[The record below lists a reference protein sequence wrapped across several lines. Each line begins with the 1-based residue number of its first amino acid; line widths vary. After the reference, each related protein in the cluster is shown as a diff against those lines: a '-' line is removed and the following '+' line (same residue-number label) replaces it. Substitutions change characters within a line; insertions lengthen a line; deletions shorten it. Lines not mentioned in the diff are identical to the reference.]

1 MHNNGKSYKYG
12 NLYVNINKSRN
23 NSQLDSNQSGS
34 LRLDVLLNYILI
46 SMEKWVKEKKQ
57 LNVLVTMTLFF
68 CCCYFSFYIILVFL
82 PATSENVVVTSFV
95 SAIDEGIRIITV
107 FIYLFVNLNNGCVE
121 LFLSVIKMKEVN
133 MKKLNLDK
141 SMLSSIESIDTVR

>member
-46 SMEKWVKEKKQ
+46 SIEKWVKEKKQ
-57 LNVLVTMTLFF
+57 FNVLVTMILFF

-82 PATSENVVVTSFV
+82 PATNENVVVTSFV
-95 SAIDEGIRIITV
+95 SAIDEGIGIITV
-107 FIYLFVNLNNGCVE
+107 FIYLFVNLDNGCVE
-121 LFLSVIKMKEVN
+121 SFLSVIKMKEVN

-141 SMLSSIESIDTVR
+141 SVLSSIESIDTVR

>member
-23 NSQLDSNQSGS
+23 NSQHDSNQSGS

-95 SAIDEGIRIITV
+95 SAIDEGIGIITV
-107 FIYLFVNLNNGCVE
+107 FIYLFVNLDNGCVE

>member
-95 SAIDEGIRIITV
+95 SAIDEGIGIITV
-107 FIYLFVNLNNGCVE
+107 FIYLFANLDNGCVE

>member
-107 FIYLFVNLNNGCVE
+107 FIYLFVNLDNGCVE

>member
-57 LNVLVTMTLFF
+57 LNVLVTIIF

-95 SAIDEGIRIITV
+95 SAIDEGIGIITV
-107 FIYLFVNLNNGCVE
+107 FIYLFVNLDNGCVE